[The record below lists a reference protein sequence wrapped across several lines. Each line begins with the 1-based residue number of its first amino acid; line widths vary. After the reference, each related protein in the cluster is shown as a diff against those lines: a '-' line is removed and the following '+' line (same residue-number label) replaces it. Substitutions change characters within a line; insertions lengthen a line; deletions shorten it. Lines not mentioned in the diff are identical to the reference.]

1 MKKIFGLFVFGILA
15 SSAFANDICLKPEG
29 CRINTDTGI
38 CIECIDFKEFLSN
51 RPPPQSCMEMFTV
64 CSAKIPSP
72 ETMAGVS
79 RAGVCKAALN
89 ECRIISNVDLRLK
102 WEKKSS

>member
-1 MKKIFGLFVFGILA
+1 MKKVFGLFVFGILA

-38 CIECIDFKEFLSN
+38 CIECVDFEEFLSH
-51 RPPPQSCMEMFTV
+51 RPPSQSCVEMFTV
-64 CSAKIPSP
+64 CSAKIRWP
-72 ETMAGVS
+72 ESLGGVS
-79 RAGVCKAALN
+79 MMGVCKAALN
-89 ECRIISNVDLRLK
+89 ECRIISNVRLRLK